1 MTLENDVPPV
11 SPLSGNPLPEEP
23 ARSPQ
28 TLELIQCLI
37 DPEGTLLSLS
47 PSGEKQFSLPGR
59 GWLGRDFRSLIRE
72 KYPAWTPLLPDDWS
86 SLCEEPVFL
95 PWNQHEEPGLGWN
108 ISALALPA
116 SMGGGWSLTLAPSI
130 APDISAF
137 TPDEGIGGLG
147 GAALHNLFFRTQ
159 QVEARF
165 RQFLRLLPGVPYTQD
180 TDLAFTYHNEQLRSL
195 LGNQYFARLEAGT
208 RWQEWIHSDD
218 RKPFEKNLQSCLS
231 SRAPTATRF
240 RLIPHESDIFY
251 ILDLRLPVRS
261 LTGEIS
267 GYEGLWL
274 DLTRQTL
281 AEKRLLRAAWKE
293 SLAEITGSLSHD
305 FNNILTGIVNLSN
318 LMSRDEDTAEVRMED
333 IRIISYSATQ
343 AQQLIQRIVSL
354 NRQDVGEIKLHNLGE
369 IVQQQRDLI
378 RIILPRNVQFE
389 VSLPDEEMPVRL
401 DSSALCR
408 ILLNFATNAR
418 DALSYRGRVDILLRE
433 VDLRDYPREHLI
445 SSRCPDEGTAAEL
458 IFRDDGCGID
468 PRILHRI
475 FGPYFSTKQA
485 SRGSGLGLYSMTRF
499 AQENGFDFGVRSKP
513 GEGTDMVLL
522 IPLEELDAE
531 PPDAPPEEPVPVQR
545 PRRSR
550 KAAGA
555 PDRQEIG
562 FFTPLDNHSVQLTRE
577 LIGNGI
583 HTEILEEVPAACHWL
598 RNSGN
603 SRNIF
608 FVIVDPRKTLPDE
621 LIAALRKEK
630 GSLQRVLC
638 VRGLNPDAVNHLHCE
653 AFDHVFE
660 EYGEIED
667 NVRAILSCLD

>member
-1 MTLENDVPPV
+1 
-11 SPLSGNPLPEEP
+11 
-23 ARSPQ
+23 
-28 TLELIQCLI
+28 
-37 DPEGTLLSLS
+37 
-47 PSGEKQFSLPGR
+47 
-59 GWLGRDFRSLIRE
+59 
-72 KYPAWTPLLPDDWS
+72 
-86 SLCEEPVFL
+86 
-95 PWNQHEEPGLGWN
+95 
-108 ISALALPA
+108 
-116 SMGGGWSLTLAPSI
+116 MGGGWSLTLAPSVS
-130 APDISAF
+130 PDITAF

-147 GAALHNLFFRTQ
+147 GIALHNLFFRTQ

-180 TDLAFTYHNEQLRSL
+180 TDLAFTYQNEQLRSL
-195 LGNQYFARLEAGT
+195 LGDQYFAKLEAGT
-208 RWQEWIHSDD
+208 RWQDWIHSDD
-218 RKPFEKNLQSCLS
+218 RNPFEKNLQSCLS

-261 LTGEIS
+261 LTGEIN

-318 LMSRDEDTAEVRMED
+318 LMSRDENTAEVRMED

-354 NRQDVGEIKLHNLGE
+354 NRQDVGEIKLHNLVE

-389 VSLPDEEMPVRL
+389 VSLPEEEIPVRL
-401 DSSALCR
+401 DSSALGR

-418 DALSYRGRVDILLRE
+418 DALSYRGRVDIMLNE
-433 VDLRDYPREHLI
+433 VELDAYPRDHLI
-445 SSRCPDEGTAAEL
+445 SSRCPEEGRAAEL
-458 IFRDDGCGID
+458 VFRDDGCGID

-513 GEGTDMVLL
+513 EEGTDMVLL
-522 IPLEELDAE
+522 IPVEELG
-531 PPDAPPEEPVPVQR
+531 PDLHDLPPEEPHPEK
-545 PRRSR
+545 RRRRIR
-550 KAAGA
+550 KSPGSA
-555 PDRQEIG
+555 DRQEIG
-562 FFTPLDNHSVQLTRE
+562 FFTPLDNDSVQLTRE

-583 HTEILEEVPAACHWL
+583 HTEILEEVSSACQWL
-598 RNSGN
+598 RNSSN
-603 SRNIF
+603 SRNVF
-608 FVIVDPRKTLPDE
+608 FTIVDPRKSLPDE
-621 LIAALRKEK
+621 LVADLRQHK

-660 EYGEIED
+660 EYGDVEE
-667 NVRAILSCLD
+667 NARAIISASHNGSASSEEAPPPT